1 MKKSVSLFFFGIMMI
16 SVLLSV
22 SCSQAPEVFDVDLDT
37 DLEIDMSDITFRWGT
52 AWLTQFYPSEGFSN
66 AGDKMRAHYRNIE
79 KELGCKIEFLTW
91 QDGGTR
97 VMEQVAAGMPTLD
110 VIDSHATNAGIEL
123 YRAGL
128 LTPVDDIPNINGYD
142 EKFGPLRFR
151 QYGIF
156 DGKLYGLYQYNWDF
170 APEFACSMT
179 FNTDM
184 LNSFGLVLPYEY
196 QENGRWT
203 WEEYEELL
211 FSVADAA
218 KNYGYDSKFAPHIA
232 NMPERD
238 ALGFMFVNGCQVIEK
253 DSNGK
258 YVFGLD
264 NQKGIDAL
272 EYLKR
277 LYNEDLYVVG
287 DVNVFMKDK
296 NAAFLTTESYYATHF
311 TENNERNY
319 LPGNDITYGFIN
331 YPQGPNGDENCV
343 SAYVHKV
350 RRLNWVIK
358 YSGNELSDI
367 GIFLDRMFEP
377 IDDEGGWRT
386 SLERYVFFDHRDFDN
401 YSFMLEH
408 INYRHDL
415 DLGENASS
423 KMDDAFTNVITHSRS
438 ATEAFNSIRT
448 VVNEAIA
455 ANVNWVYEDIV
466 AQQ

>member
-1 MKKSVSLFFFGIMMI
+1 MRKIVAFISLLLIVSFTIT
-16 SVLLSV
+16 SV
-22 SCSQAPEVFDVDLDT
+22 SCTQQTEVFDVEFDTELPVDL
-37 DLEIDMSDITFRWGT
+37 SDVTFRWGT
-52 AWLTQFYPSEGFSN
+52 GWLAQFYPSEGFSN
-66 AGDKMRAHYRNIE
+66 AGDKMRAHYRKIE
-79 KELGCKIEFLTW
+79 EELGCKIEFLAW
-91 QDGGTR
+91 EDGGRR
-97 VMEQVAAGMPTLD
+97 VMEQVAAGMKTLD

-128 LTPVDDIPNINGYD
+128 LAPVEDIPNINGYD
-142 EKFGPLRFR
+142 DKFGPLRFR

-170 APEFACSMT
+170 PPEFACAMM

-196 QENGRWT
+196 QETGRWV
-203 WEEYEELL
+203 WKEYEDLL
-211 FSVADAA
+211 FRVADAA
-218 KNYGYDSKFAPHIA
+218 KNYGYDAHFAPHVA

-238 ALGFMFVNGCQVIEK
+238 AIGFMLVNGCQVIEK
-253 DSNGK
+253 DSNGN
-258 YVFGLD
+258 YIFGLD
-264 NQKGIDAL
+264 NQSGIDAL
-272 EYLKR
+272 TYLQR
-277 LYNEDLYVVG
+277 LYNEKLYVTG
-287 DVNVFMKDK
+287 DVNVFIKDR

-311 TENNERNY
+311 TENNESAY
-319 LPGNDITYGFIN
+319 LPGNDFTYGFIN

-367 GIFLDRMFEP
+367 GIFLDRMFDP

-386 SLERYVFFDHRDFDN
+386 SLERYLFHDERDFKN

-423 KMDDAFTNVITHSRS
+423 KMDDAFSLAITRGRS
-438 ATEAFNSIRT
+438 PAEAFNSIRS
-448 VVNEAIA
+448 VVEAAIA
-455 ANVNWVYEDIV
+455 KDVNWVFEDIV
-466 AQQ
+466 AP